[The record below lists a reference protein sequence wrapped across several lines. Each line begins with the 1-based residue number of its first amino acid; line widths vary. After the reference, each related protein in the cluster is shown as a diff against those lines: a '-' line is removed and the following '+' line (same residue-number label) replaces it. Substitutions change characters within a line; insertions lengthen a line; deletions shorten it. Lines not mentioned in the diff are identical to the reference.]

1 MTKCWGILS
10 RGNAVIQSPREPD
23 LSVQAIILQAGIL
36 KIKWAIE
43 VYVYLMLK
51 LILFATNKQ
60 TGTIVNRV
68 ITKQAARSK
77 TEHTENSDF

>member
-1 MTKCWGILS
+1 MLGYIVQGKCCNTNHS
-10 RGNAVIQSPREPD
+10 
-23 LSVQAIILQAGIL
+23 AIILQAGIL